1 MGGGGP
7 GAPRT
12 RPRWA
17 ASQRRVAH
25 LGDAQRVQE
34 RPVIDVVWFKRDL
47 RIRDHAPI
55 AGAAA
60 DSAPGGVVY
69 LYVYEPE
76 LLHHPTHH
84 PAHLRVVNEALA
96 ELRGDLR
103 ERGAE
108 LTLRVGS
115 MPHILTL
122 VQAEVGAIRTLRS
135 HQETGH
141 GVSYA
146 RDRRVRAWCEAHG
159 VAWVESV
166 QDGVQRGLRDRVGWA
181 ARWARAMDAPE
192 VAVPARLPFNPDVDS
207 GPLLSV
213 VELGLQDVSMPDA
226 LAGGR
231 RAAESR
237 LASFLESRG
246 HDYTAAMA
254 SPVAGWEACSRV
266 SADLAVGTLSLR
278 VARQAAVAR
287 TREVAGDALWS
298 RSLRSFERRLAWRSH
313 FMQKLESEPAIEYRA
328 TNRALDDLRAD
339 GWDEAGF
346 VAWRDGRTGYP
357 LIDAGMRALAAGGW
371 VNFRLR
377 ATLVSFATYHLWLDW
392 RPVATE
398 LARRFLD
405 FEPGI
410 HYPQV
415 HMQAGVTGVNT
426 IRIYNPW
433 KQASDVDPDG
443 VFVRRWLPELA
454 HVPAPWHLCP
464 HEAPPLVRM
473 MIGDYP
479 PPIVDHLSAY
489 RAARDRVYA
498 AKRRPEVR
506 REAARV
512 LARHVAGGGRGR
524 R

>member
-1 MGGGGP
+1 MGQL
-7 GAPRT
+7 
-12 RPRWA
+12 
-17 ASQRRVAH
+17 SH
-25 LGDAQRVQE
+25 AQRVRE
-34 RPVIDVVWFKRDL
+34 RPVIDIVWFKRDL
-47 RIRDHAPI
+47 RIRDHAPL

-60 DSAPGGVVY
+60 DPAPGGVVY

-84 PAHLRVVNEALA
+84 AAHLRVVNEALA
-96 ELRGDLR
+96 ELRDDLR

-115 MPHILTL
+115 MPNVLALLQT
-122 VQAEVGAIRTLRS
+122 EVGPIRTLRS

-146 RDRRVRAWCEAHG
+146 RDRRVRAWCKANR
-159 VAWVESV
+159 VAWTESE
-166 QDGVQRGLRDRVGWA
+166 QDGVQRGLRHRDGWA

-192 VAVPARLPFNPDVDS
+192 IVVPARVPPNPDTDP
-207 GPLLSV
+207 GPLLSAA
-213 VELGLQDVSMPDA
+213 ELGLQGASMPDA

-231 RAAESR
+231 RAAEAR
-237 LASFLESRG
+237 LASFLDARG
-246 HDYTAAMA
+246 RDYTAAMA
-254 SPVAGWEACSRV
+254 SPVAGWDACSRV
-266 SADLAVGTLSLR
+266 SVDLAVGTLSLK
-278 VARQAAVAR
+278 VARQAAGAR
-287 TREVAGDALWS
+287 AREVRGDALWS

-339 GWDEAGF
+339 TWDEARF
-346 VAWRDGRTGYP
+346 AAWRDGQTGYP

-392 RPVATE
+392 RPVATV
-398 LARRFLD
+398 LARRFID

-433 KQASDVDPDG
+433 KQASDVDSDG
-443 VFVRRWLPELA
+443 VFVRRWVPELA
-454 HVPAPWHLCP
+454 DVPAPWHRRP

-473 MIGDYP
+473 LIGDYP
-479 PPIVDHLSAY
+479 PPIVDHVSAY
-489 RAARDRVYA
+489 RSARDRVYA

>member
-1 MGGGGP
+1 MRHAEP
-7 GAPRT
+7 
-12 RPRWA
+12 
-17 ASQRRVAH
+17 
-25 LGDAQRVQE
+25 
-34 RPVIDVVWFKRDL
+34 IDVVWFKRDL
-47 RIRDHAPI
+47 RVRDHAPLAQAVADPA
-55 AGAAA
+55 AG
-60 DSAPGGVVY
+60 GTVY

-76 LLHHPTHH
+76 LLQHPTHH
-84 PAHLRVVNEALA
+84 PAHLRFVNEALA
-96 ELRGDLR
+96 ELREDLV

-108 LTLRVGS
+108 LTLRVGA
-115 MPHILTL
+115 MPEVVARLR
-122 VQAEVGAIRTLRS
+122 AELGPIRTLRS

-146 RDRRVRAWCEAHG
+146 RDRRVRAWCEANG

-166 QDGVQRGLRDRVGWA
+166 QDGVQRGLRQRDGWA
-181 ARWARAMDAPE
+181 DRWARAMAAPE
-192 VAVPARLPFNPDVDS
+192 AVVPARLPRTPDVDP
-207 GPLLSV
+207 GPLRSV
-213 VELGLQDVSMPDA
+213 VELGLSDASMPDA

-231 RAAESR
+231 RAAASR
-237 LASFLESRG
+237 LETFLDTRG
-246 HDYTAAMA
+246 RDYTAAMA
-254 SPVAGWEACSRV
+254 SPVAGWDACSRV
-266 SADLAVGTLSLR
+266 SPDLAVGTLSLK
-278 VARQAAVAR
+278 VARQAAAAR
-287 TREVAGDALWS
+287 ARAVRGDALWS
-298 RSLRSFERRLAWRSH
+298 RGLRSFERRLAWRSH
-313 FMQKLESEPAIEYRA
+313 FMQKLESEPAIEHRA

-339 GWDEAGF
+339 GWDEARF
-346 VAWRDGRTGYP
+346 AAWRDGRTGYP

-443 VFVRRWLPELA
+443 VFVRRWVPELSD
-454 HVPAPWHLCP
+454 VPAPWHLRP

-473 MIGDYP
+473 AIGDYP
-479 PPIVDHLSAY
+479 PPVVDHASAY
-489 RAARDRVYA
+489 RAARERVYA
-498 AKRRPEVR
+498 AKRRPDVR
-506 REAARV
+506 REVARV
-512 LARHVAGGGRGR
+512 LARHVAGGGRR
-524 R
+524 RR